1 MAAGVASVGRLRNSE
16 LCTLRS
22 SSPIVD
28 AGPIDGVPWKMPQ
41 NEQHTSDHM
50 GLLSFPFR

>member
-28 AGPIDGVPWKMPQ
+28 AGPIDGVPWKMP
-41 NEQHTSDHM
+41 
-50 GLLSFPFR
+50 